1 MMENFRGLRLDT
13 VVTAGATTGTIW
25 RRELLGW
32 PGPNTEMRE
41 MAGRDT
47 VLGLLLE
54 LGAAGSWKLK
64 YY

>member
-1 MMENFRGLRLDT
+1 MVR
-13 VVTAGATTGTIW
+13 AGATAGTIC

-47 VLGLLLE
+47 VLGLLVE

>member
-1 MMENFRGLRLDT
+1 MVR
-13 VVTAGATTGTIW
+13 AGATAGTIC

-47 VLGLLLE
+47 VVGLLVE